1 MPVRVP
7 DPIAEP
13 QPIDYQPSA
22 EALPSDVAPPPRPQR
37 ARRVVDSDPPLPP
50 PTAIRGLY
58 RRIGTTIALAGA
70 ALIGGLMW
78 YYGGICSL
86 DYLGDTFALI
96 AAFIRQTTWW
106 QHWWIP
112 LVISAIE
119 IFLWPRRER
128 RWPIFLLRLILWLA
142 VLAFDVFTTGRGLLP
157 IIAPQVGI
165 ADTTTH
171 QWVSIGLS
179 GGIGFAFAYLPE
191 KIARWVISDL
201 WNLWLA
207 PIWRWVRR
215 ARPQA
220 EAQSA

>member
-1 MPVRVP
+1 MPIRQQDHEAAIAVADGP
-7 DPIAEP
+7 SPQAEP
-13 QPIDYQPSA
+13 VPS
-22 EALPSDVAPPPRPQR
+22 VPRPTR
-37 ARRVVDSDPPLPP
+37 AAREVIDDPPLPP
-50 PTAIRGLY
+50 PTAIRGWY

-86 DYLGDTFALI
+86 DYLSDTFAVVE
-96 AAFIRQTTWW
+96 AFIRQTAWW

-112 LVISAIE
+112 LLISAIE

-128 RWPIFLLRLILWLA
+128 RWAIFLLRLILWLV

-157 IIAPQVGI
+157 LIEPQVGMT
-165 ADTTTH
+165 DVTTRH
-171 QWVSIGLS
+171 WVSLGLS

-191 KIARWVISDL
+191 KIARWVLSDL

-207 PIWRWVRR
+207 PLWRSLRR
-215 ARPQA
+215 YRLQA
-220 EAQSA
+220 EAPPA